1 MAAESIWP
9 GMFQAE
15 VGIGSAATVII
26 TAHASS
32 LIWSIGGLSCRDV
45 ICHGQITQ
53 STTTKK
59 GFAPALNFFSKEA
72 GNDYK
77 NHCRFTLQ
85 FSSQFTWP
93 RSSPAAEKSC
103 SYRLFSIGVSSAFV
117 CISES

>member
-1 MAAESIWP
+1 MVAEIMWP

-15 VGIGSAATVII
+15 PGRGNTATAITATHASTLICPIGSVCC
-26 TAHASS
+26 
-32 LIWSIGGLSCRDV
+32 LDV
-45 ICHGQITQ
+45 ICHGQITR

-72 GNDYK
+72 DNDYK

-103 SYRLFSIGVSSAFV
+103 SYRLSSIGVSSAFV